1 MQRTSNLEDEGGFTS
16 FIRHVVPVHRSKMA
30 VCGLCNVYEVGSG
43 VVQDKLVSST
53 DLIKWN
59 GHRKEI
65 LKLTFRAVV
74 LLQLWQMANI
84 LNVSFRITLQGPIQ
98 IIKSVDHLSSQ
109 TAVCKRSRAS
119 VCKFSFRAC
128 VIDERNI
135 FCSQPRYLRISLHS
149 NCSCVNHH
157 RDGGKNYWLP
167 TKPFMSAQTICH
179 FTFHFHFPGISYFI
193 SETEYERAFFSVS
206 CSREIW

>member
-30 VCGLCNVYEVGSG
+30 VCGLCNVYEAGSG

-84 LNVSFRITLQGPIQ
+84 LESLYRDQF
-98 IIKSVDHLSSQ
+98 KLSSQ
-109 TAVCKRSRAS
+109 LIILALKQLFAREVERRFVNFHFEHVLSMKGIFS
-119 VCKFSFRAC
+119 VLNH
-128 VIDERNI
+128 VIWEFPCI
-135 FCSQPRYLRISLHS
+135 QIVAALTIIG
-149 NCSCVNHH
+149 
-157 RDGGKNYWLP
+157 DGGKNYWLP

>member
-84 LNVSFRITLQGPIQ
+84 LESLYRDQIQ

-193 SETEYERAFFSVS
+193 SETEYEREFFSVS
-206 CSREIW
+206 FSREIW